1 MLLPKGIFVGINPA
15 SGRRPVRYAALDRD
29 LRVVALDQGEIEQVL
44 AFIGGA
50 ETSVVGVNAPQSL
63 SKGLLQKTEIRVQF
77 NLPAD
82 GRRWREWRVC
92 EFELRRRNIRLHSS
106 PSRKKTAKA
115 WIQAGFR
122 VYRRLRE
129 MGFTPLIADQRG
141 ELPWLIETQPH
152 ACFTALLGH
161 RPFFRSSLEGCLQR
175 QLALYVEGV
184 DISNPMHALEEIT
197 RHHLLNGQLPL
208 DSLYDV
214 ETLDALV
221 AAYTAYLT
229 ALKPEKS
236 AQVGMPA
243 EGLITLPTGEI
254 KSHYA

>member
-1 MLLPKGIFVGINPA
+1 
-15 SGRRPVRYAALDRD
+15 
-29 LRVVALDQGEIEQVL
+29 
-44 AFIGGA
+44 
-50 ETSVVGVNAPQSL
+50 
-63 SKGLLQKTEIRVQF
+63 
-77 NLPAD
+77 
-82 GRRWREWRVC
+82 
-92 EFELRRRNIRLHSS
+92 
-106 PSRKKTAKA
+106 
-115 WIQAGFR
+115 
-122 VYRRLRE
+122 
-129 MGFTPLIADQRG
+129 
-141 ELPWLIETQPH
+141 LIETQPH